1 MLRAL
6 HKTKG
11 TKKLGLRWHAGTN
24 DMKIGIILGCM
35 YNALE
40 LIIHLTFLS
49 IKPRARASQTANI
62 KLQYSKELRTTADIL
77 IF

>member
-1 MLRAL
+1 
-6 HKTKG
+6 
-11 TKKLGLRWHAGTN
+11 
-24 DMKIGIILGCM
+24 MKIGIILGCM